1 MRRIHNKCVVRNT
14 IKLYATKSLRFSKS
28 FKNKFEYEIQ
38 VQIYS
43 LSISWA

>member
-1 MRRIHNKCVVRNT
+1 MWRIRNKCVVRNT
-14 IKLYATKSLRFSKS
+14 IKLHAAKSSKT

-43 LSISWA
+43 LNINWA